1 MPLAVKTR
9 GIRTSCLAIVLLVLL
24 VGHASIALA
33 QEEILEPATHEQ
45 REALSQFLEY
55 NDEAELRAVVI
66 EETEA
71 EAHTRQKIV
80 FTGVQNS
87 RVPAYLALP
96 TTAAKPYPVVI
107 LIDGIYGSKERW
119 FEEDSWPRGRA
130 VTDRLIAEGFA
141 VMSLD
146 VRYHGERAAEND
158 YRIPSHAADLRDM
171 IVPSVREH
179 RRAMDYL
186 ETREVIDTDRI
197 GLLGLSMGGMMS
209 FMLAA
214 VEPRVTAVATGVT
227 PVGEFGEL
235 RDMPIAPQTY
245 AGGIADV
252 PFLMMMGREDPF
264 YTETEAQAL
273 FDLLATPTK
282 GLTFYDADHRL
293 PAAYPSDAVSWLTSY
308 LGGE

>member
-1 MPLAVKTR
+1 MHFTSLRR
-9 GIRTSCLAIVLLVLL
+9 GIRTACLAFFLLVL
-24 VGHASIALA
+24 VAGHSSIALA
-33 QEEILEPATHEQ
+33 QEEMLEPATDEQ

-55 NDEAELRAVVI
+55 NDEAELRAVVV
-66 EETEA
+66 EETET
-71 EAHTRQKIV
+71 EAYTREKIV

-87 RVPAYLALP
+87 RVPAYLAVP
-96 TTAAKPYPVVI
+96 TTAAGPFPVVI
-107 LIDGIYGSKERW
+107 LIDGIHGSKERW

-214 VEPRVTAVATGVT
+214 VEPRARAVATGVV
-227 PVGEFGEL
+227 PVGEFREL

-245 AGGIADV
+245 AGAITDI

-264 YTETEAQAL
+264 YTEDEARAL
-273 FDLLATPTK
+273 YDLLPTPTK
-282 GLTFYDADHRL
+282 ELIFYDADHRL
-293 PAAYPSDAVSWLTSY
+293 PAAYPADAVSWLTSH
-308 LGGE
+308 LAE